1 VLQQQFP
8 QNKTLNK
15 LKTLS
20 RDNRIPAASKDELLT
35 LIRKLEAGKKITSL
49 EIEDLDLVLIKG
61 ALGEASEMVN

>member
-1 VLQQQFP
+1 
-8 QNKTLNK
+8 
-15 LKTLS
+15 
-20 RDNRIPAASKDELLT
+20 LT